1 MKSVVKLHFFCLIKY
16 MKGVNGMKNPLKVKR
31 QQLKIS
37 KEEIAKRLNTKLQN
51 IKEWEC
57 GRVNPKSIMLIDIAD
72 AYEMTNDELIEYLK
86 YLKQKE

>member
-1 MKSVVKLHFFCLIKY
+1 
-16 MKGVNGMKNPLKVKR
+16 MKNPLKVKR

-57 GRVNPKSIMLIDIAD
+57 GRVNPKSIIVTEFKSPLTFNIIFSILISR
-72 AYEMTNDELIEYLK
+72 
-86 YLKQKE
+86 